1 MRKVIVANFISLDG
15 YFEGPGNNVMAL
27 PFDAAFSDYNA
38 ERMRTADTLL
48 LGRTTFENF
57 KGYWPS
63 VANDPNARD
72 VDREI
77 SRLHN
82 ATDRV
87 VVSDTL
93 TPADTAP
100 WQDNTRIVS
109 RADAH
114 TQIAELKRQP
124 GKDILTLGSHVL
136 WNDLLTAGLVDE
148 LHLMI
153 GAGVVGGGT
162 PAFEGGAPAGLRL
175 LDTRTWAGQGVV
187 LAVYAVEP
195 KQG

>member
-1 MRKVIVANFISLDG
+1 MRKVIVANFVSLDG

-63 VANDPNARD
+63 VADDANARD

-77 SRLHN
+77 SRLHT
-82 ATDRV
+82 ATDRM

-100 WQDNTRIVS
+100 WQDNTRIVT

-114 TQIAELKRQP
+114 TAVAELKRQP
-124 GKDILTLGSHVL
+124 GRDILILGSHVL
-136 WNDLLTAGLVDE
+136 WNDLLAAGLVDE

-162 PAFEGGAPAGLRL
+162 PAFEGGKPANLRL
-175 LDTRTWAGQGVV
+175 LDTRTWNGQGVV
-187 LAVYAVEP
+187 LAKYAIASA
-195 KQG
+195 